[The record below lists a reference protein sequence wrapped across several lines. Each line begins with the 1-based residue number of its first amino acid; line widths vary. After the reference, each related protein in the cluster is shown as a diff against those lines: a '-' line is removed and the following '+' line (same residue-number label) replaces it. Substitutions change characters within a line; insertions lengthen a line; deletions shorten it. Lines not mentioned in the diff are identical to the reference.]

1 MAVETSFAQK
11 LNLIDNEHKTEFRIM
26 KNVCLALLFILLSFN
41 NLLAQQIQL
50 SGTIKDTLGQPVSFA
65 SVYLKGTTKG
75 TSANIDGVYTLKV
88 NPGTLTLYIKAIG
101 FKPIEKTIS
110 TAETAVL
117 NLTMT
122 AEAYTLQGVTITA
135 NAEDPAYGI
144 MRHVIKNRKQHL
156 VEVKEF
162 SCSVYIKGLQ
172 KLIGAP
178 KKFFGRDI
186 QKTLDLD
193 TNRKG
198 ILYLSESQSNYNYHR
213 PDQIHE
219 VMLSSKVAG
228 RNNAFSFNKASDLN
242 INFYNNMVLENVLSS
257 RGFVSPVSDNAF
269 FYYRYKLLGS
279 SNYNGETINKIQVI
293 PRREHDPV
301 FRGIIYVTDDS
312 WRISGTE
319 LYLTKSTGVNLVDT
333 LNITQQFIKVEN
345 TYMPSNINFTF
356 NGDVFGFKFEGYY
369 LGVYNNYNLHPKFP
383 RNFFNGELLKIPNTV
398 NKKDS
403 AYWANNRPIPLTTE
417 ESTDYVRKD
426 EIARRKLSKKY
437 LDSLEHVNNN
447 FTVSKLLLS
456 NYSIN
461 DRYNKH
467 YLKLDPVLK
476 SVFYN
481 TVEGFGVNYGAT
493 YLQELPEY
501 RSYTIR
507 PELRYGFANHTF
519 SANVSGSYIYD
530 PQKRARI
537 SLSLGSGIYD
547 LNRYGTMTLL
557 SNSLNS
563 LFFERNYA
571 KFFQKKFINAGTSRE
586 LATGLQGSF
595 NLEYSRNVDLVNHT
609 DFKFVKRNDRE
620 FTSNNPLE
628 PTTDL
633 RLFPNYTAVT
643 ANATLTYALGRKFI
657 TRPEGRFYQEPSLP
671 TLQLNYR
678 KGIKNLLSSDVDYD
692 LLSVEISQERINE
705 GLYGYTSFMLSAGK
719 FLNNN
724 KVYYPDGK
732 QFRGNNSLTTL
743 PDLRKFQFL
752 DFYAYTTDEQYIEA
766 HFEQNFAGLITNKIP
781 LIRKL
786 KLEEVLGFNYLT
798 QPAIKNYKE
807 FYFGLQ
813 RLIFRVTYGYAYQG
827 NKKVQQGFRISY
839 GF

>member
-1 MAVETSFAQK
+1 M
-11 LNLIDNEHKTEFRIM
+11 KT
-26 KNVCLALLFILLSFN
+26 VYLALLLVLITFS
-41 NLLAQQIQL
+41 NLLAQEVQL
-50 SGTIKDTLGQPVSFA
+50 SGRISDTAGEPVSFA

-75 TSANIDGVYTLKV
+75 TSANIDGHFTLKV
-88 NPGTLTLYIKAIG
+88 SPGTVTLIVKAIG
-101 FKPIEKTIS
+101 YKSIEHTFQTAASS
-110 TAETAVL
+110 TVD
-117 NLTMT
+117 LTMSS
-122 AEAYTLQGVTITA
+122 EAYTLQGVTISA

-144 MRHVIKNRKQHL
+144 MRHVISNRKRHL
-156 VEVKEF
+156 TEVKEF

-172 KLIGAP
+172 KLVGAP

-186 QKTLDLD
+186 QKSLDLD

-219 VMLSSKVAG
+219 VMVSSKVAG

-257 RGFVSPVSDNAF
+257 RGFVSPVADNAL
-269 FYYRYKLLGS
+269 FYYHYKLLGFS
-279 SNYNGETINKIQVI
+279 TASGETINKIQVI

-312 WRISGTE
+312 WRVIGTE
-319 LYLTKSTGVNLVDT
+319 LYLTKNTGVNLVDT
-333 LNITQQFIKVEN
+333 LNIKQQFLKVEN

-383 RNFFNGELLKIPNTV
+383 RGFFNGELLKVPNTV

-403 AYWANNRPIPLTTE
+403 TYWESNRPIPLTPE
-417 ESTDYVRKD
+417 ERADYIRKD

-437 LDSLEHVNNN
+437 LDSLEKVNNN
-447 FTVSKLLLS
+447 FTIAKLLLS

-461 DRYNKH
+461 DRYNRH

-493 YLQELPEY
+493 YLQELSNY

-507 PELRYGFANHTF
+507 PELRYGFANKTF
-519 SANVSGSYIYD
+519 SANVQGTYIYD
-530 PQKRARI
+530 PLKRANV
-537 SLSLGSGIYD
+537 SVGFGSGIYD
-547 LNRYGTMTLL
+547 LNRYGTMTLI

-563 LFFERNYA
+563 LLFERNYM
-571 KFFQKKFINAGTSRE
+571 KFFQKKFINVGTARE
-586 LATGLQGSF
+586 LATGLQASF
-595 NLEYSRNVDLVNHT
+595 NLEYAKNNDLLNAT
-609 DFKFVKRNDRE
+609 DYKFVEHEDRS
-620 FTSNNPLE
+620 FTPNNPLS
-628 PTTDL
+628 PIAGL
-633 RLFPNYTAVT
+633 RLFPDYHALT

-657 TRPEGRFYQEPSLP
+657 TRPEGRFYQEPKLP

-678 KGIKNLLSSDVDYD
+678 KGIDKALGSDVDYD
-692 LLSVEISQERINE
+692 LLSVEVFQERINE
-705 GLYGYTSFMLSAGK
+705 GLWGFTSFMVSAGK

-724 KVYYPDGK
+724 KVYYPDSK

-752 DFYAYTTDEQYIEA
+752 DFYAYSTDHQYVEA
-766 HFEQNFAGLITNKIP
+766 HFEQNFAGLITNKLP
-781 LIRKL
+781 LVRKL
-786 KLEEVLGFNYLT
+786 KLEELLGFNYLT
-798 QPAIKNYKE
+798 QPAKKNYKE

-813 RLIFRVTYGYAYQG
+813 RLIFRATYGFAYDG
-827 NKKVQQGFRISY
+827 TRKVQQGFRISY

>member
-1 MAVETSFAQK
+1 
-11 LNLIDNEHKTEFRIM
+11 M
-26 KNVCLALLFILLSFN
+26 KKVYLALLLLLLTFN
-41 NLLAQQIQL
+41 NLLAQEVQI
-50 SGTIKDTLGQPVSFA
+50 SGRISDTSGEPVSFA
-65 SVYLKGTTKG
+65 SVYLKGTSKG
-75 TSANIDGVYTLKV
+75 TSANIDGRFTLKV
-88 NPGTLTLYIKAIG
+88 SQGTVTLVVKAIG
-101 FKPIEKTIS
+101 YKSIEHTL
-110 TAETAVL
+110 ETAQSTTA
-117 NLTMT
+117 NLTMSS
-122 AEAYTLQGVTITA
+122 EAYTLQGVTIFA

-144 MRHVIKNRKQHL
+144 MRHVISNRKRHL
-156 VEVKEF
+156 TEVKEF

-172 KLIGAP
+172 KLVGAP

-186 QKTLDLD
+186 QKSLDLD

-219 VMLSSKVAG
+219 VMVSSKIAG

-242 INFYNNMVLENVLSS
+242 INFYNNMVMENVLSS
-257 RGFVSPVSDNAF
+257 RGFVSPVADNAL
-269 FYYRYKLLGS
+269 FYYHYKLLGFS
-279 SNYNGETINKIQVI
+279 TSNGETINKIQVI

-312 WRISGTE
+312 WRVIGTE
-319 LYLTKSTGVNLVDT
+319 LYLTKNTGVNLIDT
-333 LNITQQFIKVEN
+333 LNIKQQFLKVEN

-383 RNFFNGELLKIPNTV
+383 KGFFNGELLKIPNNV

-403 AYWANNRPIPLTTE
+403 AYWATNRPIPLTQE
-417 ESTDYVRKD
+417 ERADYTRKD

-437 LDSLEHVNNN
+437 LDSLEKVNNN
-447 FTVSKLLLS
+447 FTIAKLLLS

-461 DRYNKH
+461 DRYNRH

-493 YLQELPEY
+493 YLQELSNY

-507 PELRYGFANHTF
+507 PELRYGFANKTF
-519 SANVSGSYIYD
+519 SANVLGTYIYD
-530 PQKRARI
+530 PLKRANV
-537 SLSLGSGIYD
+537 SLGFGSGIYD
-547 LNRYGTMTLL
+547 LNRYGTMTLI

-563 LFFERNYA
+563 LFFERNYM
-571 KFFQKKFINAGTSRE
+571 KFFQKKFINVGTARE
-586 LATGLQGSF
+586 LATGLQASF
-595 NLEYSRNVDLVNHT
+595 NLEYAKNNDLLNNT
-609 DFKFVKRNDRE
+609 DYKFVEHDDRA
-620 FTSNNPLE
+620 FTPNNPLS
-628 PTTDL
+628 PIAGL
-633 RLFPNYTAVT
+633 RLFTDYRALT

-657 TRPEGRFYQEPSLP
+657 TRPEGRFYQEPKLP

-678 KGIKNLLSSDVDYD
+678 KGINKALGSDVDYD
-692 LLSVEISQERINE
+692 LLSLEVFQERITE
-705 GLYGYTSFMLSAGK
+705 GLWGYTSFMVSAGK

-724 KVYYPDGK
+724 KVYYPDSK

-752 DFYAYTTDEQYIEA
+752 DFYAYSTDHQYVEA
-766 HFEQNFAGLITNKIP
+766 HFEQNFAGLITNKLP
-781 LIRKL
+781 LVRKL

-798 QPAIKNYKE
+798 QPAKKNYKE

-813 RLIFRVTYGYAYQG
+813 RLIFRATYGFAYDG
-827 NKKVQQGFRISY
+827 TRKVQQGFRISY

>member
-1 MAVETSFAQK
+1 M
-11 LNLIDNEHKTEFRIM
+11 KT
-26 KNVCLALLFILLSFN
+26 VYLALLLVVNSFGG
-41 NLLAQQIQL
+41 LLAQEVQI
-50 SGTIKDTLGQPVSFA
+50 SGTIKDTLGEPVSFA

-88 NPGTLTLYIKAIG
+88 NPGTLTLVFKAIG
-101 FKPIEKTIS
+101 YKPVEKLIS
-110 TAETAVL
+110 TSESLTADI
-117 NLTMT
+117 TMT
-122 AEAYTLQGVTITA
+122 SEAYTLKGVTISA
-135 NAEDPAYGI
+135 SAEDPAYAI
-144 MRHVIKNRKQHL
+144 MRHVISNRRHHL

-172 KLIGAP
+172 KLVGAP

-198 ILYLSESQSNYNYHR
+198 ILYLSESQSNYNYQR
-213 PDQIHE
+213 PDKIHE
-219 VMLSSKVAG
+219 VMVSSKVAG

-257 RGFVSPVSDNAF
+257 RGFVSPVADYAF

-279 SNYNGETINKIQVI
+279 SIYNGETINKIQVI

-301 FRGIIYVTDDS
+301 FRGIIYITDDS
-312 WRISGTE
+312 WRILGTE

-333 LNITQQFIKVEN
+333 LNITQQFIKVEK
-345 TYMPSNINFTF
+345 TYMPSNINFKF

-383 RNFFNGELLKIPNTV
+383 KSFFNGELLAVPKTV

-403 AYWANNRPIPLTTE
+403 LYWANNRPIPLTDE
-417 ESTDYVRKD
+417 ERADYIRKD

-437 LDSLEHVNNN
+437 LDSMEHVSNN
-447 FTVSKLLLS
+447 FTIGKLLLS

-476 SVFYN
+476 SLFYN
-481 TVEGFGVNYGAT
+481 TVEGFGFNYGAT
-493 YLQELPEY
+493 YLQELADY
-501 RSYTIR
+501 KSYTIR
-507 PELRYGFANHTF
+507 PEIRYGFANQTF
-519 SANVSGSYIYD
+519 SANILGTYIYD
-530 PQKRARI
+530 PQKRANV
-537 SLSLGSGIYD
+537 SLNFGSGIYD
-547 LNRYGTMTLL
+547 LNRYGTMTMI
-557 SNSLNS
+557 SNSINS

-586 LATGLQGSF
+586 LASGLQASF
-595 NLEYSRNVDLVNHT
+595 NLEYAKNVDLVNHT
-609 DFKFVKRNDRE
+609 DFKFVEQKDRD
-620 FTSNNPLE
+620 FTSNNPLS
-628 PTTDL
+628 PAIDR
-633 RLFPNYTAVT
+633 RLFPNYKALT
-643 ANATLTYALGRKFI
+643 ANATITYALGRKYI
-657 TRPEGRFYQEPSLP
+657 TRPEGKFYQEPKLP

-678 KGIKNLLSSDVDYD
+678 KGIKDALGSDVDYD
-692 LLSVEISQERINE
+692 LLSVELSQQRITE
-705 GLYGYTSFMLSAGK
+705 GLLGYTSFMLSAGK

-724 KVYYPDGK
+724 KVYYPDSK

-752 DFYAYTTDEQYIEA
+752 DFYAYSTDKQYVEA
-766 HFEQNFAGLITNKIP
+766 HFEQNFAGLITNKLP
-781 LIRKL
+781 LVRKL

-798 QPAIKNYKE
+798 QPAKKNYKE

-813 RLIFRVTYGYAYQG
+813 RLIFRATYGFAYDG